1 MLRERKQIYRL
12 MLKINEPPNLNVFF
26 SQSTSHL
33 TLLPAPAAAADRA
46 KFLSPKQ
53 CAIQQS
59 NHAGLEK

>member
-1 MLRERKQIYRL
+1 

-33 TLLPAPAAAADRA
+33 TLLHAPAAAADRA